1 MYTDGQIISKEQYT
15 SAAMWCNKNKH
26 YICNVDG
33 QYIIRKVQG
42 PSLDELKLSKIEQ
55 LKETRN
61 SKEQAP
67 VEYKEKL
74 WDFDSKARDR
84 IVAASTALEVSTDI
98 ASISW
103 TAFDDTSLDLT
114 VTDLKMIIAT
124 AALRGDTLH
133 KQYRQLRDAVNAA
146 ETAEEIEAINWE

>member
-1 MYTDGQIISKEQYT
+1 MYIDGQIISKEQYT

-26 YICNVDG
+26 YICSVDG

-55 LKETRN
+55 LKEIRN

-84 IVAASTALEVSTDI
+84 IVAASTALEVNTDI
-98 ASISW
+98 VSISW
-103 TAFDDTSLDLT
+103 TAFDDTSEDLT
-114 VTDLKMIIAT
+114 ITDLKNIIAV
-124 AALRGDTLH
+124 AAIRGNDLH
-133 KQYRQLRDAVNAA
+133 TQYRVLRDAVNNCTT
-146 ETAEEIEAINWE
+146 EEEINSINWE